1 MCVCAQRRRH
11 SARQAEVGELD
22 FLVVSVDQ
30 QILRLEITME
40 DAVRV
45 AVRQTGQELKHEFL
59 PRNRGRASGAI
70 DLGACKPRRSKHD
83 TLRSFA
89 GIPLG

>member
-59 PRNRGRASGAI
+59 PRNRGLSERSDRSGRMQA
-70 DLGACKPRRSKHD
+70 AWKQ
-83 TLRSFA
+83 A
-89 GIPLG
+89 